1 MKIFLASCL
10 LFISSAVFSQTP
22 DSAVYY
28 FKKGEEEKTAKRF
41 MIAADYFNRA
51 IHFDPKYTDAYLENG
66 FTSIQMRKTDEALQF
81 FSKAYEVDPGNMIAG
96 NQLMDLYFSYHQY
109 QNAMDLAKKCKTCS
123 NADRVIALAYFY
135 LEDYAASEKLLIK
148 QLQKNPADAELN
160 YILGRAYLEMELEAK
175 AIPYYLKAVELQPD
189 NYNWLSQLGLV
200 YYAKED
206 YKNAVVYFQK
216 ALDKGF
222 TQNLEFNENFG
233 FAYIYSGEFEKGEKL
248 LLDVSDKKKGNK
260 EILREL
266 SIVYYERKMYDKSL
280 DLCQKLMELDMK
292 DGKALYQAGLCF
304 MKKGQ
309 NERGQQ
315 MCDRAIELDPSLNKL
330 RQKKMSVGL

>member
-10 LFISSAVFSQTP
+10 LFISSAVFAQTP

-28 FKKGEEEKTAKRF
+28 FKKGEEEKTARRF
-41 MIAADYFNRA
+41 MIAADYFNKA
-51 IHFDPKYTDAYLENG
+51 ILFDPKYTDAYLENG

-109 QNAMDLAKKCKTCS
+109 QNAMDLAKKCKTCA

-148 QLQKNPADAELN
+148 QIQKNPADAELN

-206 YKNAVVYFQK
+206 YKNAVVYFKK
-216 ALDKGF
+216 ALEKGF

-304 MKKGQ
+304 IKKGQ